1 MGRPKAAW
9 SAPSP
14 ASGRCRCSSSG
25 WARTSTTCARSRRR
39 NSPRR
44 WLVSFSAVAKRYP
57 GGEEA
62 LKNISFAVE
71 PGELV
76 FITGRSGAGK
86 STLLKLI
93 PAIERPSSGSV
104 VVNGQ
109 NVGALKR
116 SAIPYLR
123 RNVGIVFQDQK
134 LLYDRTVYDNV
145 MLPLAFSA
153 HAPKE
158 AARRARAALDKVGL
172 LSRERANPIQLS
184 GGEQQRLAIARA
196 VVNRPSILL
205 ADEPTA
211 NLDAESA
218 RRILDI
224 FVEFNRVGVTALI
237 ATHDQALVAQY
248 GKRLLHLEAGRMQ

>member
-1 MGRPKAAW
+1 M
-9 SAPSP
+9 
-14 ASGRCRCSSSG
+14 
-25 WARTSTTCARSRRR
+25 
-39 NSPRR
+39 
-44 WLVSFSAVAKRYP
+44 VSFSAVAKRYP

-62 LKNISFAVE
+62 LKSVSFSVE

-123 RNVGIVFQDQK
+123 RNVGLVFQDQK
-134 LLYDRTVYDNV
+134 LLYDRSVFDNV

-153 HAPKE
+153 HPPRE

-172 LSRERANPIQLS
+172 LGREKANPIQLS
-184 GGEQQRLAIARA
+184 GGEQQRVAIARA

-211 NLDAESA
+211 NLDGESA

-224 FVEFNRVGVTALI
+224 FVEFNQVGVTLLV
-237 ATHDQALVAQY
+237 ATHDIALVAQY
-248 GKRLLHLEAGRMQ
+248 GKRVLRLEAGRVQ